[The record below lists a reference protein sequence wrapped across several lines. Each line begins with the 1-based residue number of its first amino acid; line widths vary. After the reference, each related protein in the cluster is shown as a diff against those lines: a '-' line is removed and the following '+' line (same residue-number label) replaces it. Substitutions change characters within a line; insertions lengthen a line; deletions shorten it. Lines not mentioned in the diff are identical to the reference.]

1 MTVIPAVFSDVH
13 QYKESCLK
21 QTSLC
26 MRQISMEKLLDLKGT
41 GSLNLLRLGRGPR
54 EHPVRH

>member
-1 MTVIPAVFSDVH
+1 MTVIPTVFSDVH
-13 QYKESCLK
+13 KCKESCLK

-26 MRQISMEKLLDLKGT
+26 MRHISMEKLLDLKGT
-41 GSLNLLRLGRGPR
+41 GSLNLLKLRQGPR